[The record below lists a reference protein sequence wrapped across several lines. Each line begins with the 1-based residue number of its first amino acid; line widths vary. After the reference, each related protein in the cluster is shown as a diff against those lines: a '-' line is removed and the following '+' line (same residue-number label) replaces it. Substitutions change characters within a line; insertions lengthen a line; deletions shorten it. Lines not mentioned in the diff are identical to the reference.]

1 MGDGTCANQTTPQL
15 NEIQNGVG
23 KLGSELALWQ
33 NSFFGFEMFHKIKS
47 FIHEAVEAVS
57 LRSSYCICRTYFVVR
72 FLDRSV
78 VMLGRGFPIP
88 QASEIFKFVLIK
100 IETYY

>member
-1 MGDGTCANQTTPQL
+1 MVSCFAPIAVLRVYCSIVGDGTCANQTKL

-23 KLGSELALWQ
+23 VGSELALWQ

-57 LRSSYCICRTYFVVR
+57 VRSSCCILSHVLCGAIFGSICRDAR
-72 FLDRSV
+72 LRISD
-78 VMLGRGFPIP
+78 P
-88 QASEIFKFVLIK
+88 ASI
-100 IETYY
+100 